1 MIDNTS
7 KLDFMVEVLT
17 EVTGKVGEGYGECRF
32 SYFGLQRDAVCSEY
46 VKYEGYAKAKEKADI
61 IVKAM
66 KQIADDKA
74 NYKKYLDAITEEY
87 LVTVYDRI
95 FRTMIVKFK
104 MTYTSNTFPKYFPK
118 HVKTLVLENN
128 EFYVIGDCLDT
139 KAYNAL
145 VAVDDLS
152 QYAVTTPSDTAA
164 LLKNASDWSF
174 EQLSPIAG
182 PVRESA
188 DFTKL

>member
-1 MIDNTS
+1 MVDNEY
-7 KLDFMVEVLT
+7 KLDFMVEIL
-17 EVTGKVGEGYGECRF
+17 ESVTGEVGEGYGECRF
-32 SYFGLQRDAVCSEY
+32 SYFGLQHDAVCSEY

-61 IVKAM
+61 IVNAM

-87 LVTVYDRI
+87 LVTAYNRI
-95 FRTMIVKFK
+95 FRTMIIKFK
-104 MTYTSNTFPKYFPK
+104 MTYTSESFPKYFPK
-118 HVKTLVLENN
+118 HVKTFVLENN

-152 QYAVTTPSDTAA
+152 QYVVTTPRDTEA

-174 EQLSPIAG
+174 EQLSPITG
-182 PVRESA
+182 PVHESA

>member
-46 VKYEGYAKAKEKADI
+46 VKYEGYAKAKERADI

-74 NYKKYLDAITEEY
+74 NYKKYLNANTERY
-87 LVTVYDRI
+87 LLNIYNEV
-95 FRTMIVKFK
+95 FCMFIVKYK
-104 MTYTSNTFPKYFPK
+104 VTYTSESFPTFFPKDAKSFVLKHNTFY
-118 HVKTLVLENN
+118 
-128 EFYVIGDCLDT
+128 IAGDCLDDS
-139 KAYNAL
+139 YNNAL
-145 VAVDDLS
+145 IAADDLS
-152 QYAVTTPSDTAA
+152 QHVLLQSDDVK
-164 LLKNASDWSF
+164 LLLANATEWSF
-174 EQLSPIAG
+174 ANTGQLLEY
-182 PVRESA
+182 VHEST
-188 DFTKL
+188 DFTEL